1 MELRSCTIF
10 GVRGDKFV
18 FSGEPNPLEG
28 ATMTSERLGKNI
40 ALLTAAAF
48 ILAACS
54 KTEEPAPVVDDQP
67 PVVEEPADT
76 GQPDPV
82 VTAPIEVDPL
92 DDASAKGLND
102 HAGSDRVFFAYD
114 SSDLTD
120 HARGVLGKQAQWLN
134 HNTRVRV
141 TIEGHCDERGTREY
155 NLALGDRRAT
165 AVKNYLIALGVPASR
180 LKTISYG
187 KERPAEPGN
196 YSQNRRGV
204 LRVQ

>member
-1 MELRSCTIF
+1 
-10 GVRGDKFV
+10 
-18 FSGEPNPLEG
+18 
-28 ATMTSERLGKNI
+28 MTSERLGKNI

-54 KTEEPAPVVDDQP
+54 KTEEPAPVVEPVHAPVESVDDGKP
-67 PVVEEPADT
+67 DMPVTPELTAEEIEARDWGGDSQT
-76 GQPDPV
+76 G
-82 VTAPIEVDPL
+82 L
-92 DDASAKGLND
+92 DKY
-102 HAGSDRVFFAYD
+102 AGADRVFFAYD

-120 HARGVLGKQAQWLN
+120 HARATLSKQAKWLE
-134 HNTRVRV
+134 HYSRVRV

-165 AVKNYLIALGVPASR
+165 AVKNYLVALGVPASR

-204 LRVQ
+204 LVVQ

>member
-1 MELRSCTIF
+1 
-10 GVRGDKFV
+10 
-18 FSGEPNPLEG
+18 
-28 ATMTSERLGKNI
+28 MTSERLGKNI

-54 KTEEPAPVVDDQP
+54 TTETPPPEEAAPAAPVEAVDDGGKPAMPETP
-67 PVVEEPADT
+67 PMTAEQLDMEAWGGATASGVATFAGADR
-76 GQPDPV
+76 
-82 VTAPIEVDPL
+82 I
-92 DDASAKGLND
+92 
-102 HAGSDRVFFAYD
+102 FFAYD

-120 HARGVLGKQAQWLN
+120 HARATLGKQAEWLM
-134 HNTRVRV
+134 HYPRVRATV
-141 TIEGHCDERGTREY
+141 EGHCDERGTREY

-165 AVKNYLIALGVPASR
+165 AVKNYLVALGVPASR